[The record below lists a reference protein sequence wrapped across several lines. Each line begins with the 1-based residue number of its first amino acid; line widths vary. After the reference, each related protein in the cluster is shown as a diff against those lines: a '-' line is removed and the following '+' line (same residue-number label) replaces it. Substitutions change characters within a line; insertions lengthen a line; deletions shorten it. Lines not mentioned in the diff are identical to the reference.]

1 MFFWE
6 GNTCF
11 DEQQTQKVRERATNL
26 NAVLVTLQTWIIVLL
41 I

>member
-6 GNTCF
+6 GNACF
-11 DEQQTQKVRERATNL
+11 DEQQTQKIRKGMTNL
-26 NAVLVTLQTWIIVLL
+26 NAVLVTLQTWKVVLM